1 MKQLLLIFL
10 VFVIEGF
17 VLWGISQIKTSSTRY
32 LAYNADIAI
41 KAGAVKTQANK
52 FISHWEGRTQLS
64 GRK

>member
-17 VLWGISQIKTSSTRY
+17 VLWGISRIKTSSARS
-32 LAYNADIAI
+32 LAFNADMAV
-41 KAGAVKTQANK
+41 KAGAVNTQANK
-52 FISHWEGRTQLS
+52 FISHWEGRTQPS